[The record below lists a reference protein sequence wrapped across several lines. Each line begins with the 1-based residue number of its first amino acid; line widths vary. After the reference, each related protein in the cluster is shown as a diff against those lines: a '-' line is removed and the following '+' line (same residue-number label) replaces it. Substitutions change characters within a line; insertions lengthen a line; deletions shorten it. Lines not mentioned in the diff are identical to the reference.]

1 MGIFSHA
8 DLTKTDHFQTHLTKI
23 SLCLFR
29 HVRFSQADLTKL
41 WVRFVNSTINQLD
54 LTNFQENNLD
64 SPCWLNENLFSLRLP
79 ACGCESS
86 CRLNELREC
95 GTRVPS
101 IDLTNFKVCQVYS
114 AITCWR
120 TQYPPSWLN
129 KVLFS
134 LRQQAQ
140 IRDLWGKW
148 IYIVYVWVRY
158 HSTNLRVC

>member
-1 MGIFSHA
+1 MGVFSHA
-8 DLTKTDHFQTHLTKI
+8 NLTKFDHPQAHLTKF
-23 SLCLFR
+23 SLCLLR
-29 HVRFSQADLTKL
+29 QVRFSHANLTKL
-41 WVRFVNSTINQLD
+41 GVCFVNPTVNPVD
-54 LTNFQENNLD
+54 LTNSWENYLD
-64 SPCWLNENLFSLRLP
+64 SPCWLDENLFSLRLP

-86 CRLNELREC
+86 CRLNELWEC

-101 IDLTNFKVCQVYS
+101 VNLTNFKVCQVCS

-158 HSTNLRVC
+158 HSTNSKVC